1 MADETH
7 LAERWRSEG
16 KEEKGLKKK
25 GLTIERGGSRQ
36 GEQDRAAFSSPWRP
50 QTTSRKKGRNKK
62 QYNAKRV
69 FRILSGHKL
78 SQLGDSYFTVRK
90 QAKLKQHMASR

>member
-1 MADETH
+1 ME
-7 LAERWRSEG
+7 ERGKGREG
-16 KEEKGLKKK
+16 IEKK

-50 QTTSRKKGRNKK
+50 QTTSRKTGRKKK
-62 QYNAKRV
+62 QYKTKRV

-78 SQLGDSYFTVRK
+78 SQLGDSYFIV
-90 QAKLKQHMASR
+90 